1 MAVSI
6 IFAALLVRGEKASVR
21 IETACGH
28 VFRVAA
34 TILLLVSSVLT
45 LPDSARAA
53 SPPLITANPSNSTI
67 CAGANTSFSVT
78 ASNATSYQWQVDQ
91 GSGFTNI
98 NNSAPYAGSTTATL
112 FITGA
117 TAGLNGYA
125 YRAMAI
131 GAATPDA
138 ESNPA
143 TLTVNSSPQ
152 VTGHPSASTIH
163 AGGNTTFV
171 ATVANA
177 TGYQWQV
184 DQGAGY
190 TSITNNALYSGAT
203 SATLSITGA
212 TTGMNGYVYRV
223 IAVGVCT
230 PVTASYGAALTVTPP
245 PTVTGVSPSS
255 GPTGGGTSVIL
266 TGTDFT
272 GVTAVTFGATPAAS
286 FTVNS
291 SNQITATAPGHV
303 SSTIDIRVT
312 TLSGTSTT
320 SAADQFTYVP
330 PPTVTSVTPSAGPT
344 AGGTTV
350 IVTGTN
356 FSGATAVTFG
366 GTAAAGFT
374 VDSAN
379 QITATAPAG
388 TGTVDVRVT
397 TVGGTSATSASDQFT
412 YIPPP
417 TVTSISPTSG
427 PTAGGTTVILTG
439 TNFSGATAVTF
450 GATPAAGF
458 TVISGTQITAT
469 APANAAGT
477 FDIRVTTVGGTSA
490 TSAADQYTYV
500 APPTVTSVTPTSG
513 PMAGG
518 TTVILTGTNFSGAT
532 AVTFGGTVASGF
544 TVNSATQITVTSPA
558 HFAGTVDIRVTTAGG
573 TSATSAADQFTY
585 VPSPTV
591 TSVSPTNGSTAGGT
605 SVVVTGTN
613 FSGATAVTF
622 GGTAATGFTVN
633 SGSQITA
640 TAPASSAGTVDVRVI
655 TVGGTSATSAADQ
668 FTYVEPPVANA
679 ASATVAAN
687 STANAIALNI
697 AGGTADS
704 VAIDAVATH
713 GTASASGAT
722 ITYTPTAGYSGTDS
736 FTYTATNVAGT
747 STAATVTVT
756 VTPPVLDLTPASTP
770 NGVAGTPYSQTVSA
784 SGGTAPNTFTLI
796 AGATPPGVSLDQ
808 STGELAGTP
817 TATGTFNFRI
827 KATDHY
833 GATGDRAY
841 QITTVCPAVA
851 FTPSSGTAFSG
862 TTGVPYNQVFS
873 ASGTTGGSSFTFSSN
888 VPLPSGL
895 TFDPATNTLSGTPT
909 QPGSLSFALDF
920 TDVYGCPF
928 TAYYSI
934 NVAFPAITLAPAANG
949 LPGGETGVAYSQTI
963 SASGGSAPYTYALVG
978 GLLPAG
984 VTFDAATAT
993 LSGTPTAAGSSSF
1006 TITATDVYGAAVG
1019 VTYTLPI
1026 THPAVNLTPAAG
1038 ALPGGTT
1045 GIAYSQSISAS
1056 GGTAPY
1062 SYAAT
1067 GTLPTGVT
1075 LDGATGTLSGTP
1087 TATGT
1092 SNFTVT
1098 ATDAYGAS
1106 SNAAYS
1112 LSVAFPSLAMTPV
1125 AGALP
1130 GATTG
1135 LAYSQTFS
1143 ASGGS
1148 APYNY
1153 AISVGIL
1160 PSGLALD
1167 GATGTLSGTPTATGS
1182 ASFTVTATDA
1192 YGASSNAAYS
1202 LTVAYPTIAVTP
1214 AAGALPG
1221 GTTETAYSQ
1230 TISASGGTSPYSYA
1244 ISGGL
1249 LPAGLTLDGAT
1260 GAISGTPTTAG
1271 NSGFTITA
1279 TDAYGASGA
1288 ATYALTIVPS
1298 LQAPISNAVSTTV
1311 AANSS
1316 ANAIPLQFSGDTP
1329 DSVAV
1334 ASAPSHGTANASGTT
1349 INYTPTAGYSG
1360 PDSFTYTATNAAG
1373 TSTAAT
1379 VSITVTAPAFTFSPA
1394 AGTLASAMAGEDY
1407 RQQITALG
1415 GRAPMLYSIASGTLP
1430 RGMVLNVSTGEL
1442 TGPLDAASEG
1452 DYTFT
1457 IRAEDSNRATGSA
1470 TYGLKVTPRQTTVS
1484 DQIVD
1489 VPAGS
1494 TPADVYLNRGATG
1507 GPFTDAELTFVEP
1520 ANAGKATIIRGQLA
1534 QAGPVGTPI
1543 GWYLQFT
1550 PNPGF
1555 SGRAKVGFRLTSALG
1570 ASNTGTVTYNLGFAA
1585 AQVAEDIDG
1594 LVRGF
1599 VSTRQNLIS
1608 ESIFVP
1614 GLLERRRMGG
1624 ATDPVTARMTPS
1636 EDGMTGNLSTSLAQL
1651 DAARD
1656 SADGI
1661 TGAQLR
1667 AFNAWI
1673 DLAFLAHNRDEND
1686 SQWGSFAM
1694 LNVGADYLVSKKA
1707 LIGLS
1712 FHFDRMT
1719 DPTDADAE
1727 LTGNGWLFGP
1737 NASLELGKGV
1747 FWDTSLLY
1755 GGSSNDI
1762 DTTFWDGTFDTTRW
1776 MVDTAIKGQWSLDE
1790 ATVLTPKLRAVY
1802 FSETVDDYTVHNS
1815 AGDKITID
1823 GFDEEQFRVSLG
1835 AEVERS
1841 FTLDNGS
1848 TLTPKLGAT
1857 AGYSGLDGS
1866 GVFGNLTAGVSL
1878 STADLWL
1885 LDFGL
1890 LFDIEEDGQKS
1901 VGGRARASRQF

>member
-98 NNSAPYAGSTTATL
+98 NNSAPYAGATTATL

-163 AGGNTTFV
+163 AGGNTTFG

-272 GVTAVTFGATPAAS
+272 GVTAVTFGATPAA
-286 FTVNS
+286 
-291 SNQITATAPGHV
+291 
-303 SSTIDIRVT
+303 
-312 TLSGTSTT
+312 
-320 SAADQFTYVP
+320 
-330 PPTVTSVTPSAGPT
+330 
-344 AGGTTV
+344 
-350 IVTGTN
+350 
-356 FSGATAVTFG
+356 
-366 GTAAAGFT
+366 
-374 VDSAN
+374 
-379 QITATAPAG
+379 
-388 TGTVDVRVT
+388 
-397 TVGGTSATSASDQFT
+397 
-412 YIPPP
+412 
-417 TVTSISPTSG
+417 
-427 PTAGGTTVILTG
+427 
-439 TNFSGATAVTF
+439 
-450 GATPAAGF
+450 GF

-518 TTVILTGTNFSGAT
+518 TTVILTGTNFVGAT
-532 AVTFGGTVASGF
+532 SVTFGATVASGF

-591 TSVSPTNGSTAGGT
+591 TSVTPTNGSTAGGT

-622 GGTAATGFTVN
+622 GGAAATGFSVD

-640 TAPASSAGTVDVRVI
+640 TAPAGSAGTVDVRVI

-697 AGGTADS
+697 TGGTADS

-713 GTASASGAT
+713 GTASASGTT

-770 NGVAGTPYSQTVSA
+770 NGVAGTLYSQTVSA
-784 SGGTAPNTFTLI
+784 SGGTAPNTFALI
-796 AGATPPGVSLDQ
+796 AGAPPPGVSLDQ

-833 GATGDRAY
+833 GATGEKGY
-841 QITTVCPAVA
+841 TITTVCPAVS
-851 FTPSSGTAFSG
+851 FTPQSGTAFSG
-862 TTGVPYNQVFS
+862 TTGVPYSQVFS
-873 ASGTTGGSSFTFSSN
+873 ASGTTGGSFSFSSN

-895 TFDPATNTLSGTPT
+895 TFDSATSTLSGTPT
-909 QPGSLSFALDF
+909 QPGSLNFALDF

-928 TAYYSI
+928 AAYYSI

-949 LPGGETGVAYSQTI
+949 LPGGETGVAYSETI

-993 LSGTPTAAGSSSF
+993 LSGMPTATGSSSF
-1006 TITATDVYGAAVG
+1006 TIIATDTYGAAVG
-1019 VTYTLPI
+1019 VTYTLPV
-1026 THPAVNLTPAAG
+1026 THPAIDLTPAAG

-1075 LDGATGTLSGTP
+1075 LDGATGTLRGTP

-1125 AGALP
+1125 VGALP

-1148 APYNY
+1148 APYSY

-1221 GTTETAYSQ
+1221 GTTGTAYSQ
-1230 TISASGGTSPYSYA
+1230 AISASGGTSPYSYA
-1244 ISGGL
+1244 ISGGS
-1249 LPAGLTLDGAT
+1249 LPAGLTLDGAN

-1271 NSGFTITA
+1271 NASFTITA
-1279 TDAYGASGA
+1279 TDAYGATGA
-1288 ATYALTIVPS
+1288 AAYALTIVPG
-1298 LQAPISNAVSTTV
+1298 LQAPIANAVSTTV

-1316 ANAIPLQFSGDTP
+1316 ANAIPLQLSGDTP

-1457 IRAEDSNRATGSA
+1457 IRAEDSNAATGSA
-1470 TYGLKVTPRQTTVS
+1470 TYGLKVTPRQTTVT
-1484 DQIVD
+1484 DQVVD

-1520 ANAGKATIIRGQLA
+1520 ANAGTATIIRGQLA

-1636 EDGMTGNLSTSLAQL
+1636 EDGMTANLSTSLAQL

-1656 SADGI
+1656 SADGV

-1694 LNVGADYLVSKKA
+1694 LNVGADYLVSEKA

-1762 DTTFWDGTFDTTRW
+1762 DTTFWNGTFDTTRW

-1848 TLTPKLGAT
+1848 TVTPKLGAT

-1866 GVFGNLTAGVSL
+1866 GVFANLTAGVSL

-1885 LDFGL
+1885 LDLGL
-1890 LFDIEEDGQKS
+1890 LFDIEEGGQKS